1 MQIPARTFVLFCLSV
16 VLVPPA
22 FAAEAEWPQFRGPGG
37 QGHAAASGLPAT
49 WSEHENVAWK
59 CPLPGR
65 GWSSPVIA
73 GSEIWMT
80 AAIESPLSAEEKA
93 ERLEGTNDNQPL
105 SVSGR
110 LSLRA
115 LCVDRASGK
124 LLHDVELLVEPRPQ
138 PTHAMN
144 SFASPTPV
152 LEEGK
157 LYCHFGAYGTACL
170 DTATRQVAWTN
181 RETVINHENGPGS
194 SPIVAGDLVI
204 FHCDGSDQQYVAAL
218 DKRTGKLAWRTA
230 RSGEMNPEPQ
240 LKKSYGTPLVVE
252 IGGQPQVVSP
262 GADWL
267 YAYDPASGRELW
279 KVPYEKLGFS
289 IAPRPVVGHGMIFMS
304 TAFMQAEILAI
315 KYDGQSTPS
324 IAWRFGR
331 QAPTIPSP
339 LLVGD
344 EIYMV
349 SDKGIAT
356 CLDAH
361 KGSVHW
367 TERLP
372 GNYAASPLY
381 ADGKI
386 YFCNR
391 EGLTTVIAPGTT
403 CRVLGKGQLDGQ
415 ILASPA
421 AVGEALYI
429 RTNGALYR
437 IEMLKRNPAEK

>member
-1 MQIPARTFVLFCLSV
+1 MHHMRHTALLLATLALVVQPAIFS
-16 VLVPPA
+16 

-37 QGHAAASGLPAT
+37 EGHATATNLPA
-49 WSEHENVAWK
+49 SFGENENIVWK
-59 CPLPGR
+59 CELPGK

-73 GSEIWMT
+73 GQEIWMT
-80 AAIESPLSAEEKA
+80 TAVEKPLSEEEKA
-93 ERLEGTNDNQPL
+93 KRLAGTTNNQPL
-105 SVSGR
+105 NVAGE

-115 LCVDRASGK
+115 LCVDRRSGK
-124 LLHDVELLVEPRPQ
+124 LVHNVQLLVVKNPQ
-138 PTHAMN
+138 PTHSMN

-152 LEEGK
+152 IEDGK

-170 DTATRQVAWTN
+170 DTATQQVVWTN

-194 SPIVAGDLVI
+194 SPVVVGDLVI
-204 FHCDGSDQQYVAAL
+204 FHCDGSDVQYIAAL
-218 DKRTGKLAWRTA
+218 DKRTGKIAWRTD
-230 RSGEMNPEPQ
+230 RSGEMNAEAQ
-240 LKKSYGTPLVVE
+240 LKKSYGTPLLVE
-252 IGGQPQVVSP
+252 IAGRENLVSP
-262 GADWL
+262 AADWL
-267 YAYDPASGRELW
+267 YGYDPVSGRELW

-289 IAPRPVVGHGMIFMS
+289 ISPRPVVGHGMIFMS
-304 TAFMQAEILAI
+304 TSFMQAELIAF
-315 KYDGQSTPS
+315 KYDKPGNPE

-331 QAPTIPSP
+331 QAPSIPSP

-344 EIYMV
+344 EVYIV

-361 KGSVHW
+361 KGTVHW

-372 GNYAASPLY
+372 GNYAASPLF

-391 EGLTTVIAPGTT
+391 EGLTTTIAPSASFQQVGS
-403 CRVLGKGQLDGQ
+403 GQLPGQ

-421 AVGEALYI
+421 AVAQALYI
-429 RTNGALYR
+429 RTDQALYR
-437 IEMLKRNPAEK
+437 IEYLKP

>member
-1 MQIPARTFVLFCLSV
+1 MPFSAHLACLAAFSALFLAAS
-16 VLVPPA
+16 A

-37 QGHAAASGLPAT
+37 QGHATATNLPAT
-49 WSEHENVAWK
+49 WSEKENVAWK
-59 CPLPGR
+59 CPLPGK

-73 GSEIWMT
+73 GNEIWLT
-80 AAIESPLSAEEKA
+80 AALESPLSEEEKA
-93 ERLEGTNDNQPL
+93 ERLKGNTGNQPL
-105 SVSGR
+105 SVSGQ

-115 LCVDRASGK
+115 LCVDRTSGK

-152 LEEGK
+152 IEEGK

-170 DTATRQVAWTN
+170 DTATRQVVWTN

-218 DKRTGKLAWRTA
+218 DKRTGKLAWRTG
-230 RSGEMNPEPQ
+230 RSGEMNAEPQ

-252 IGGQPQVVSP
+252 IDGRQEVISP

-289 IAPRPVVGHGMIFMS
+289 IAPRPVAGHGMIFMS

-315 KYDGQSTPS
+315 KYDGRSEPK

-344 EIYMV
+344 EIYII
-349 SDKGIAT
+349 SDKGVAT
-356 CLDAH
+356 CLGAH
-361 KGSVHW
+361 EGQVHW
-367 TERLP
+367 TERLA

-381 ADGKI
+381 SDGKI

-391 EGLTTVIAPGTT
+391 EGLTTAVLPGTSFRSAGT
-403 CRVLGKGQLDGQ
+403 AQLAGQ

-421 AVGEALYI
+421 AVGNAIYL
-429 RTNGALYR
+429 RTDQAVYR
-437 IEMLKRNPAEK
+437 IEQHKR